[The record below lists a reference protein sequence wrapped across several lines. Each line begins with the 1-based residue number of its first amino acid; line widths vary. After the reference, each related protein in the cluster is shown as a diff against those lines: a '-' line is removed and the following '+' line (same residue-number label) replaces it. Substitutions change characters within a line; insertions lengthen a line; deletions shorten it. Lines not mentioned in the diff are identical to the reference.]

1 MRADRLITIILL
13 LQNNKKLTTKALAR
27 ELGVTERTI
36 HRDMESLSTA
46 GILVLAER
54 GKLGGWRLLEH
65 YRK

>member
-36 HRDMESLSTA
+36 HR
-46 GILVLAER
+46 GIFKCSR
-54 GKLGGWRLLEH
+54 YTCFGRTGKIRRLEIT
-65 YRK
+65 